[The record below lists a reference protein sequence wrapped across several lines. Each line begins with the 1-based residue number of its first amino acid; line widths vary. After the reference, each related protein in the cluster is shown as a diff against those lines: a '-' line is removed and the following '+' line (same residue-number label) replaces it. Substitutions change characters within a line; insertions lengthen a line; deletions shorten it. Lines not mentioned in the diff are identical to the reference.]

1 VTEGNTAD
9 SVLIRRA
16 ALRLGLQAAALVS
29 AIVVLLSAAAVAVVI
44 NSQHAAATTLLD
56 AAVSRADD
64 VDDPPAGMWLARQGP
79 DGIAVTAGMPA
90 GLPDT
95 SAIEHVATGGP
106 QETQDFRVAGAEYR
120 LDTVRQPD
128 GTVVQGVLDLTAN
141 HAERNLM
148 LAVLLGAGGIGLVL
162 AAVAGAWLGHHA
174 LRPLSAALALQRRF
188 VADAGHE
195 LRTPVTLLNTRAQLL
210 RRRMR
215 AGRDTGSALGDL
227 DGIVADSARLGEILE
242 DLLIA
247 SDPIAERP
255 HEPVDVTAIA
265 RAVLTAAGPE
275 AADQGMQ
282 LTGPEPDAPARY
294 VDGSPVA
301 LRRAVTAL
309 VDNAVRHAGHTVTVS
324 VDARHGEVLL
334 DVSDDGPGIDPELSP
349 RLFERFVSGRTVPG
363 ERRRRYGL
371 GLALVSEI
379 AVGHHGRV
387 ELLDQEGP
395 GAALRL
401 RLPAAPSAGGPR
413 LGVSV
418 GKAVRRTS

>member
-1 VTEGNTAD
+1 MTRGNTAD
-9 SVLIRRA
+9 SILIRRA
-16 ALRLGLQAAALVS
+16 ALRLGLQAAGLVS

-44 NSQHAAATTLLD
+44 SSQHAAATTLLD
-56 AAVSRADD
+56 TGVTNADD
-64 VDDPPAGMWLARQGP
+64 VNDPPAGMWIAQQRP
-79 DGIAVTAGMPA
+79 DGIVVTPGMPA
-90 GLPDT
+90 GLPDM
-95 SAIEHVATGGP
+95 SAIERVAAGGP
-106 QETQDFRVAGAEYR
+106 QEMQDFHVAGVDYR

-141 HAERNLM
+141 HAERNL
-148 LAVLLGAGGIGLVL
+148 LLTVLFGSGAVGLVL
-162 AAVAGAWLGHHA
+162 AAVAGSWLGHRA
-174 LRPLSAALALQRRF
+174 LRPLSAALSLQRRF

-215 AGRDTGSALGDL
+215 AGRYTGSALGDL

-265 RAVLTAAGPE
+265 RSVLSAAGPE
-275 AADQGMQ
+275 AANREIQ
-282 LTGPEPDAPARY
+282 LTGPEPDAAARY
-294 VDGSPVA
+294 VDGSPAA
-301 LRRAVTAL
+301 LHRAVTAL
-309 VDNAVRHAGHTVTVS
+309 VDNAVRHAAHAVTVS
-324 VDARHGEVLL
+324 VDARDREVLL
-334 DVSDDGPGIDPELSP
+334 DVADDGPGIDPELSP

-363 ERRRRYGL
+363 DRRRRYGL

-379 AVGHHGRV
+379 AVAHHGRV
-387 ELLDQEGP
+387 ELLDRQEP

-401 RLPAAPSAGGPR
+401 RLPAADAAPR
-413 LGVSV
+413 IS
-418 GKAVRRTS
+418 

>member
-1 VTEGNTAD
+1 MTDGNTAD
-9 SVLIRRA
+9 AVLIRRA
-16 ALRLGLQAAALVS
+16 ALRLGLQAAGLVS

-44 NSQHAAATTLLD
+44 SSQHAAATTLLD
-56 AAVSRADD
+56 AAVAHADD
-64 VDDPPAGMWLARQGP
+64 VDDPPAGMWLAQQRP
-79 DGIAVTAGMPA
+79 DGIVVVTAGMPA
-90 GLPDT
+90 GLPDM
-95 SAIEHVATGGP
+95 SAIERVAAGGP
-106 QETQDFRVAGAEYR
+106 QEMQDFQVAGVDYR

-141 HAERNLM
+141 HAERNLL

-162 AAVAGAWLGHHA
+162 AAVAGSWLGHRA
-174 LRPLSAALALQRRF
+174 LRPLSTALALQRRF

-309 VDNAVRHAGHTVTVS
+309 VDNAVRHAAHTVTVS

-334 DVSDDGPGIDPELSP
+334 DVSDDGPGIDPDLFP
-349 RLFERFVSGRTVPG
+349 RLFERFVSGHTVPG

-401 RLPAAPSAGGPR
+401 RLPAAPIAGGPR

-418 GKAVRRTS
+418 G